1 MGPCEYNG
9 WLGLNILFCVRL
21 GGLIKI
27 IEREEQNSLRKFVFQ
42 RAFSSSDHW
51 LIVRE
56 DKRVASQPWIA
67 YVPEVNTDLLYN
79 CCLILKIHS
88 QILKILLTNLVMS
101 PISKRVMMVL
111 GRCHSNG
118 STPMTVQRNALV
130 DCSRFA
136 CENIQIDGKTPCFGY
151 TQSGWRSFPPALRQS
166 GQSW

>member
-1 MGPCEYNG
+1 
-9 WLGLNILFCVRL
+9 LILNIFGDANIFHAVLGEFRANVAATRISSRVGTFYLPTRVFDWIKCLRL
-21 GGLIKI
+21 SY
-27 IEREEQNSLRKFVFQ
+27 SLPI
-42 RAFSSSDHW
+42 A
-51 LIVRE
+51 
-56 DKRVASQPWIA
+56 ASMSTD
-67 YVPEVNTDLLYN
+67 TDLLYN

-166 GQSW
+166 GQS